1 MSTFSDET
9 SLEGGTT
16 RKLLSLRHTHGSA
29 PRSPYLPCQIT
40 SYGSKGKFGATAE
53 LRNILQEKMRDK
65 GSSSSRCDR
74 RFGKKKQ
81 HRCLLTQSLSPT
93 RIHVSPNQTCLP
105 YVCVK
110 IQSRSTN
117 PRFARLRSILH
128 MNTDVQQICP
138 LLTQHECSNTQQYR
152 TSSRHNFVQQQQY
165 MSTYCCIL
173 LYIAVPVGLY
183 VVRATHV
190 AVRRDVPV
198 VFIWACHRP
207 TLVGRPIIFLYD
219 GPRPGPARQT
229 FRGWAAARPSPS
241 HFQKFTA
248 RPGPAHHFLQSLGP
262 ARPITWQR
270 GR

>member
-105 YVCVK
+105 HNVYVAICNKTVN
-110 IQSRSTN
+110 IQSCSTN
-117 PRFARLRSILH
+117 PRFPTTFNVVTHGDNVFSHPFPHTSAFFFPILK
-128 MNTDVQQICP
+128 
-138 LLTQHECSNTQQYR
+138 LT
-152 TSSRHNFVQQQQY
+152 
-165 MSTYCCIL
+165 
-173 LYIAVPVGLY
+173 
-183 VVRATHV
+183 
-190 AVRRDVPV
+190 
-198 VFIWACHRP
+198 
-207 TLVGRPIIFLYD
+207 
-219 GPRPGPARQT
+219 
-229 FRGWAAARPSPS
+229 
-241 HFQKFTA
+241 
-248 RPGPAHHFLQSLGP
+248 
-262 ARPITWQR
+262 
-270 GR
+270 